1 MNNENKE
8 NLSISDGYVESHDDI
23 ADLKSR
29 PVSLDD
35 GLLRMPAVALRGTVM
50 FPGSILHFDAG
61 RTISVLALRQAMKGN
76 RKIFL
81 VTQKSVF
88 ERNISIDTVCKT
100 GVVCEIK
107 QLSKSPDDTV
117 IRAVVEGEYRADLK
131 SIDGI
136 SPYLTVSL
144 NRLWDEEDLGVSE
157 IDRLALL
164 RATKKVAEEYSY
176 EAPRLPAEFLS
187 KIIDVKTCGELADY
201 IASNI
206 QIEYSEK
213 QKVLDELDVIKRLEL
228 LKNILLKEIK
238 VIKVEREI
246 HDKVQSRL
254 DQNQR
259 DYYLREQMKEI
270 SAELGES
277 EEEDDED
284 YATKIKALK
293 LQEDSEEKL
302 LKDCKRL
309 SEIPSSNP
317 DGMVLRSYLDKI
329 LELPWNKLTKDN
341 LKIDRVR
348 KILDKDHYG
357 MKEVKDRIIELVAVR
372 NLTENVKGQII
383 CLVGPPG
390 VGKTSIAKSLA
401 KALNRKYER
410 LSLGGVSDE
419 AEIRGH
425 RKTYIGAM
433 PGAIIE
439 AVIRAKSRNPLI
451 LLDEVDKLGSDYKGD
466 PSSALLEAL
475 DPEQNTAFRDH
486 YLEIPFD
493 LSKVLFITTANDAS
507 LIPAPLFDRMDVIE
521 LPSYTAEEKF
531 NIAKKHLVKKQLEE
545 NGLNATKL
553 KITDSAIRTII
564 ENYTR
569 EAGVRKLERTFAKIM
584 RKEAVKF
591 VSGECEKITV
601 KTSDL
606 EALLGAAKYKTDDF
620 KRKDSVGIVNGLAWT
635 SVGGDMLKV
644 EAIKMKGTGK
654 LELTGSLGSVMK
666 ESAHLAYSYIRS
678 IADSLSLNEDF
689 YKKLDLHV
697 HFPEGAVPKD
707 GPSAGITITTAIVSA
722 LTGKKVKSNIAMT
735 GEITLTGNVLAIG
748 GLREKAMAAY
758 THKIDTVIIPA
769 ENLPDLDKVDEAVK
783 KNIKF
788 IPVKRVS
795 EVLDLVLVGQ

>member
-8 NLSISDGYVESHDDI
+8 NLSMSEGYIESHEDI
-23 ADLKSR
+23 IDLKHR

-50 FPGSILHFDAG
+50 FPGSVLHFDAG
-61 RTISVLALRQAMKGN
+61 RTISVLALRQAMKGS

-81 VTQKSVF
+81 ITQKSVF
-88 ERNISIDTVCKT
+88 ERNISIDTVCET

-107 QLSKSPDDTV
+107 QLSKSPEDTV
-117 IRAVVEGEYRADLK
+117 IRAVVEGKYRANLK
-131 SIDGI
+131 SIDSF
-136 SPYLTVSL
+136 SPYLTVSI
-144 NRLWDEEDLGVSE
+144 NKLWDEEDLSVNE

-164 RATKKVAEEYSY
+164 RATKKVAEDYSY

-187 KIIDVKTCGELADY
+187 RILDIKTCGELADY

-213 QKVLDELDVIKRLEL
+213 QKILDELDVIKRLEL
-228 LKNILLKEIK
+228 LKDILLKEIK
-238 VIKVEREI
+238 VIKVEKEI

-270 SAELGES
+270 SAELGEG
-277 EEEDDED
+277 EDDDEED
-284 YATKIKALK
+284 YATRIKALK
-293 LQEDSEEKL
+293 LNEESEEKL

-309 SEIPSSNP
+309 SEIPTSNP
-317 DGMVLRSYLDKI
+317 DGMVLRSYLDKV
-329 LELPWNKLTKDN
+329 LELPWNKFTKDN

-348 KILDKDHYG
+348 KALDHDHYG
-357 MKEVKDRIIELVAVR
+357 MQEVKNRIIELVAVR

-425 RKTYIGAM
+425 RKTYIGSM

-439 AVIRAKSRNPLI
+439 AMIRAKSKNPLI

-475 DPEQNTAFRDH
+475 DPEQNTTFRDH

-493 LSKVLFITTANDAS
+493 LSKVLFLTTANDAS

-531 NIAKKHLVKKQLEE
+531 NIAKKHLIKKQLEE
-545 NGLNATKL
+545 NGLTAAKL
-553 KITDSAIRTII
+553 RITDSAIRAII

-569 EAGVRKLERTFAKIM
+569 EAGVRCLERTFAKIM

-591 VSGECEKITV
+591 VSGESEKITV
-601 KTSDL
+601 KSADL
-606 EALLGAAKYKTDDF
+606 EKLLGAAKYKSEDL

-644 EAIKMKGTGK
+644 EAVTMKGTGK

-666 ESAHLAYSYIRS
+666 ESAQLAYSYIRS
-678 IADSLSLNEDF
+678 ISDKLPIDENF
-689 YKKLDLHV
+689 YKTLDLHV

-722 LTGKKVKSNIAMT
+722 LTGKRVRSNIAMT

-769 ENLPDLDKVDEAVK
+769 ENIPDLDKVDEVVK

-788 IPVKRVS
+788 IPVKKAF
-795 EVLDLVLVGQ
+795 EVLDLVLVK